1 MTLPPSDHI
10 IWKLARVV
18 IVGVLFLACAELAY
32 ANGLTK
38 ADIVPLITILGG
50 LGAFDSVKQMLT
62 KDQPQ

>member
-1 MTLPPSDHI
+1 MQLPPSDHI
-10 IWKLARVV
+10 IWKLTRVV

-50 LGAFDSVKQMLT
+50 LGVFDSVKQMLT
-62 KDQPQ
+62 KAPPQ